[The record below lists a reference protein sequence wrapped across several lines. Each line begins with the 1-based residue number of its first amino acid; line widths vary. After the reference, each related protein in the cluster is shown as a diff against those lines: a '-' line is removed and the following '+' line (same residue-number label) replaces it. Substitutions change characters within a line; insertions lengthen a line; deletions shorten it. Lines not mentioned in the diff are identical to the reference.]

1 MYNPNIYSECSF
13 KSLQA
18 HSNGVIRE
26 NVKSLCIAIVG
37 KKNGID
43 VIVYSQQKWNKKGL
57 RLKIMRFIFF
67 VVHKKESICQNTSL
81 LLSNLL
87 YVFVERR
94 GQSKR
99 GLLRRARKMV
109 IAFYRSLYLCVQEA
123 SPGASRYVLQYF
135 RDVFDPACDWY
146 IPCWIRWIEIA
157 TFCKSNSRIWF
168 KRWNLR

>member
-37 KKNGID
+37 KKKNGID

-81 LLSNLL
+81 LWTQCSRNFHNVKLRLA
-87 YVFVERR
+87 FVEIWSFNHLFDYTWKTNF
-94 GQSKR
+94 GEFEQSKN
-99 GLLRRARKMV
+99 V
-109 IAFYRSLYLCVQEA
+109 IYSN
-123 SPGASRYVLQYF
+123 F
-135 RDVFDPACDWY
+135 RDSEFS
-146 IPCWIRWIEIA
+146 
-157 TFCKSNSRIWF
+157 F
-168 KRWNLR
+168 

>member
-37 KKNGID
+37 KKKNGID

-94 GQSKR
+94 GQSK
-99 GLLRRARKMV
+99 G
-109 IAFYRSLYLCVQEA
+109 
-123 SPGASRYVLQYF
+123 
-135 RDVFDPACDWY
+135 VFCGEEDGY
-146 IPCWIRWIEIA
+146 SI
-157 TFCKSNSRIWF
+157 
-168 KRWNLR
+168 L